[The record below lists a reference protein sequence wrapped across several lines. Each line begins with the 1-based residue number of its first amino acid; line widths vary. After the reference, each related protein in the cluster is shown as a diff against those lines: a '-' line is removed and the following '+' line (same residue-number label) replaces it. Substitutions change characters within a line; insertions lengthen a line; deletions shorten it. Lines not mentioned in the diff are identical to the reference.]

1 MSHHFCI
8 SRSQRWVAA
17 HHPYPREEDEEQ
29 PGAHWRGRTWKSW
42 PSFSLKWQV
51 WYEKK
56 QMPIIAAFS
65 IFSFPWF
72 WKFQSLK
79 FTDLR
84 KMFFVPRLELARPP
98 LHWVLHNSLLRAR
111 YHWTYRCGNIPKMAR
126 NFVELFNTGKRFV
139 FQKSKICEIFVPKPF
154 GFFFDEVG
162 RIHARKLPKLPL
174 KLAARTRRFQAQ
186 CNETN
191 CAVLCLINLPESYRG
206 IVVSSRSFSWTW
218 LFFWPA
224 RAIGVTLRQICQISR
239 SFPEV
244 N

>member
-1 MSHHFCI
+1 MMRLHVWMLEYMQYSYIAVNGLWVRRQKIGIWFCNSIFNILHFEIIPKCVLLLVMSHHVCI

-111 YHWTYRCGNIPKMAR
+111 YHWTYRCGNIPNMAKFCGVVQHR
-126 NFVELFNTGKRFV
+126 K
-139 FQKSKICEIFVPKPF
+139 KICISKIPVKF
-154 GFFFDEVG
+154 
-162 RIHARKLPKLPL
+162 L
-174 KLAARTRRFQAQ
+174 FQ
-186 CNETN
+186 
-191 CAVLCLINLPESYRG
+191 NL
-206 IVVSSRSFSWTW
+206 
-218 LFFWPA
+218 LDFFWWS
-224 RAIGVTLRQICQISR
+224 G
-239 SFPEV
+239 
-244 N
+244 